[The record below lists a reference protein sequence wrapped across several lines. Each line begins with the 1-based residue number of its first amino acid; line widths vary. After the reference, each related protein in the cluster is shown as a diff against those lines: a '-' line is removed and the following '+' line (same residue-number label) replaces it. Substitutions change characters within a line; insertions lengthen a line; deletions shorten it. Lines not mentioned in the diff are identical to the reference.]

1 MIQLENFEIKNTKDE
16 VLKVQPRWANDR
28 VSNRLKIGQRLLIA
42 GSTTIAANGNIP
54 EWEAIALKDIETG
67 KVYAMSMN
75 VLTGTYFF
83 ESDLMHV
90 PSCPLSQP
98 LEVIDS
104 FDKIITITSV
114 EKVKA
119 DVYLSENK
127 VTKVFYGYA
136 FEDGNKAQPKSKDKE

>member
-1 MIQLENFEIKNTKDE
+1 MIKLENFEIKNTKDE
-16 VLKVQPRWANDR
+16 VLKANPRWGMDR
-28 VSNRLKIGQRLLIA
+28 ISNRLKIGQKLLIA
-42 GSTTIAANGNIP
+42 GSTTVAASGSIP
-54 EWEAIALKDIETG
+54 EWEAVALKDVETG

-83 ESDLMHV
+83 DGDLLHV
-90 PSCPLSQP
+90 PTCPLSQP

-114 EKVKA
+114 EKVKT

-127 VTKVFYGYA
+127 VTKVFYGYT
-136 FEDGNKAQPKSKDKE
+136 FEDEAQPKNKGKE